1 MILTLSC
8 WGLGYC
14 WDLLK
19 QFYINFVLIAGH
31 KFYDIT
37 RIIFSREPFV
47 SPGNLQ
53 TDPLTRNLLDIL
65 SSPLS
70 ESFRSQSNGR
80 KWCLKWLCVNM
91 KIAWCVCNGWDGCF
105 CSPLSF
111 NFLLPS
117 DPVGTF
123 SSAGLNHKQ
132 QINSTQAFLRKFL
145 VIKSIKK
152 NVSLGKNV
160 QGYSVLLL
168 L

>member
-1 MILTLSC
+1 MLANTGAKLETWSWAWPC
-8 WGLGYC
+8 SAPR
-14 WDLLK
+14 DLLK

-91 KIAWCVCNGWDGCF
+91 KIAWCGCNGWDGCF

-117 DPVGTF
+117 DPVGI
-123 SSAGLNHKQ
+123 SSSSNHNHKQ
-132 QINSTQAFLRKFL
+132 
-145 VIKSIKK
+145 IKSYS
-152 NVSLGKNV
+152 NSSLTF
-160 QGYSVLLL
+160 
-168 L
+168 